1 MPRLKKKTFGTPKSI
16 LGLSRKLNRYYKR
29 KQNVVDK
36 ALARPAVVAAAHEAQ
51 QLAWA
56 SLATE
61 PPFIRIRM
69 MMPFEADLERQDAL
83 LAHRRSEFAQRQR
96 GRRPKLP
103 KTAVNGRTRRDIVM
117 DLGKRPALR
126 HLSAK
131 QLWPLFSEE
140 MQALGIQIRLEE
152 HGRDYRKDTY
162 HWPDEYVTFGTF
174 SNWVSAARCKS
185 RDR

>member
-1 MPRLKKKTFGTPKSI
+1 MRDFGTPKSV
-16 LGLSRKLNRYYKR
+16 LELKEKLAHYYHR
-29 KQNVVDK
+29 KQKVWSE
-36 ALARPAVVAAAHEAQ
+36 AMARPAVVAAAHEAQ
-51 QLAWA
+51 QLTWT
-56 SLATE
+56 SLASE

-69 MMPFEADLERQDAL
+69 MMPFEADLEQQDAR
-83 LAHRRSEFAQRQR
+83 LAHHRSEFAQRER

-103 KTAVNGRTRRDIVM
+103 QTTINGRTRRDIVM
-117 DLGKRPALR
+117 DLGGRPALR

-131 QLWPLFSEE
+131 RLWPLFSEE

-152 HGRDYRKDTY
+152 HGRYYRKDTY